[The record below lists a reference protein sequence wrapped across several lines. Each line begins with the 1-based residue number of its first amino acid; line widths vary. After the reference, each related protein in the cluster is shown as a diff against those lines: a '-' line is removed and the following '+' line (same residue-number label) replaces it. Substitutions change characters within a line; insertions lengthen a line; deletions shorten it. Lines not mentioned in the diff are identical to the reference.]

1 MPDVREAPERKR
13 ARRLHQTCL
22 SRGVPAD
29 REAQKPSQSR
39 EKSGSRSEGTQRKP
53 HPKERLYTA
62 KFKSVEKAARVH
74 DTEIHESSEH
84 VKESSVRK

>member
-1 MPDVREAPERKR
+1 MKHERERKR
-13 ARRLHQTCL
+13 ARRLHQTRL

-29 REAQKPSQSR
+29 REAQKPSQR
-39 EKSGSRSEGTQRKP
+39 KEKSGCRSEGTQRKP
-53 HPKERLYTA
+53 HPKERLFSA

-84 VKESSVRK
+84 VKESNARK

>member
-1 MPDVREAPERKR
+1 MSESRR
-13 ARRLHQTCL
+13 A
-22 SRGVPAD
+22 AD

-53 HPKERLYTA
+53 HPKERLSSA